1 MKRTLFVLAI
11 GALFACNAGPGE
23 ETKTEAAPATDAAA
37 TTSSLLPAA
46 DLKTIQD
53 GIQAFCDGDQAAW
66 MATYADN
73 AKIYYPG
80 TGDSL
85 VGKPG
90 LEAFFKTR
98 TDSVVSA
105 TFTNATYLAV
115 DKQDGSG
122 YAANGKW
129 LMAWGVFTI
138 KYKNGK
144 TAYMPIHL
152 AHHMDASGKTDMA
165 AWYYDQVDIMNAK

>member
-1 MKRTLFVLAI
+1 
-11 GALFACNAGPGE
+11 
-23 ETKTEAAPATDAAA
+23 
-37 TTSSLLPAA
+37 
-46 DLKTIQD
+46 
-53 GIQAFCDGDQAAW
+53 AAW
-66 MATYADN
+66 LSTYADN
-73 AKIYYPG
+73 AKVYYPG

-85 VGKPG
+85 VGKQG

-98 TDSVVSA
+98 TDSVASA

-115 DKQDGSG
+115 DKQDSTG

-129 LMAWGVFTI
+129 LMAWGMFTI

-144 TAYMPIHL
+144 TAYLPIHL
-152 AHHMDASGKTDMA
+152 VHHMDSSGKTDIA